1 MGKEWRSTYVQLSDA
16 GARGKLVLYITFLH
30 ILEKEAHPIVTLRPC
45 VVSAVGGAQVSEF

>member
-30 ILEKEAHPIVTLRPC
+30 ILEKEAHQIVTLRPC
-45 VVSAVGGAQVSEF
+45 VGSAVGGAQVNEF